1 MTRTMCIQPLNSPVS
16 STRFAFGT
24 SVISINA
31 STDYRVSVSAY
42 PDTLYDP
49 VYLEI
54 TCTTRSTW
62 RSPCRTTT
70 RQRCSASV
78 VWSWS
83 VSVATCL
90 VSIRARSTTPSP
102 TTPCT
107 LSSLSLSLS
116 PSVFV
121 CVCACVCVCVC
132 FGAFTPDAVP
142 CGAVRC
148 LALRCVAF
156 SCERGYMLRLV
167 ASFFCR
173 TVPRG
178 AGYDV
183 NAASVTDYLTYYSKD
198 VRFLEQ
204 KRGQWRYLLPV

>member
-16 STRFAFGT
+16 STSFAFGT

-49 VYLEI
+49 VYLEV

-70 RQRCSASV
+70 RRRCSVSV
-78 VWSWS
+78 VWSWF

-107 LSSLSLSLS
+107 LPPPLSLSLSLS
-116 PSVFV
+116 VLERPRRMRCRAAP
-121 CVCACVCVCVC
+121 CVAL
-132 FGAFTPDAVP
+132 
-142 CGAVRC
+142 RC

-156 SCERGYMLRLV
+156 SCERGFMLRLV
-167 ASFFCR
+167 ASFL
-173 TVPRG
+173 PRG
-178 AGYDV
+178 ARYDV
-183 NAASVTDYLTYYSKD
+183 NAASATDYVTYCSKD
-198 VRFLEQ
+198 VRLLEQ
-204 KRGQWRYLLPV
+204 KRGQWSYLLPV